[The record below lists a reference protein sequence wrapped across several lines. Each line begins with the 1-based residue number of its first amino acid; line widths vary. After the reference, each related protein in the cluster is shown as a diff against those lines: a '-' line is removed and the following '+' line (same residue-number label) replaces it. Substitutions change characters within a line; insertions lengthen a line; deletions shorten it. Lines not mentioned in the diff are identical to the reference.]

1 MVLKDFINK
10 INNNEDITIQFVG
23 DSITHGL
30 DHCRPEETYVAKFAT
45 FLGEKYKTHTV
56 NRYDGISAGEYAN
69 LQSFD
74 GPILV
79 SLGECEGKI
88 DVVRNGVGGNT
99 VVRAHNRI
107 DDFTGTL
114 ANGKSPD
121 ITFMMFGIND
131 SITVVEEKYATPEQF
146 KINYKNLIDDVKK
159 RNPDTCIILMGA
171 TFNDFSVTEH
181 CEKTRELAKEEGL
194 PFIDMHSLWMAH
206 YVEGAVN
213 FGQGDWLFGGTDACH
228 FTPLSAEISAKYI
241 FDAFVKI
248 VDADK

>member
-1 MVLKDFINK
+1 MDFLKSIK
-10 INNNEDITIQFVG
+10 NNENITIDFVG
-23 DSITHGL
+23 DSITYGL
-30 DHCRPEETYVAKFAT
+30 NHCRPEETYVAKFAA
-45 FLGEKYKTHTV
+45 FLGEKYKSHTV
-56 NRYDGISAGEYAN
+56 IRYDGIAKGEYEN
-69 LQSFD
+69 MQSFD

-79 SLGECEGKI
+79 SLGESNGRI

-114 ANGKSPD
+114 ANGKTPD

-146 KINYKNLIDDVKK
+146 KINYKKLTDDVKK

-181 CEKTRELAKEEGL
+181 CEKTRQLAKEEGF
-194 PFIDMHSLWMAH
+194 PFIDMHKLWMEH
-206 YVEGAVN
+206 YVDGADN
-213 FGQGDWLFGGTDACH
+213 FGQGDWLVGGTDACH
-228 FTPLSAEISAKYI
+228 FTPLSAEISAKYM
-241 FDAFVKI
+241 FDEFMKI
-248 VDADK
+248 VGEEYYV